1 MDYRF
6 LKKRIKK
13 NEGFSNTV
21 YKDLFGNPT
30 IGYGHLIKP
39 NEKNLFLKK
48 QNKAL
53 LNKIFEKD
61 FKKALISFNKHFD
74 NPRARSRKKNELIIE
89 MIFQIGIKGVLKFK
103 KMIKQIEDN
112 NNHLAALE
120 MMDSLWYLQT
130 PRRVE
135 NLINYFLY
143 R

>member
-1 MDYRF
+1 MSKF
-6 LKKRIKK
+6 AL
-13 NEGFSNTV
+13 TV
-21 YKDLFGNPT
+21 
-30 IGYGHLIKP
+30 
-39 NEKNLFLKK
+39 ENLTKIYTGSKK

-61 FKKALISFNKHFD
+61 FNKALISFNKHF
-74 NPRARSRKKNELIIE
+74 NSPRARSRKKNELIIE